1 MDWKGKHLQT
11 YVVSS
16 ADDVKSGCRLTS
28 TYQNPLCSCFY
39 LLIEHR
45 GFTFDA
51 TSQAVKKNPLE
62 SIGYDVDV
70 KQCATVRY
78 SNLKKSTGLFS
89 ACPVMFRTGIDRGFN
104 RPPKPRNN
112 ILCNRY
118 RLMLKYFKPSFEDIL
133 YREKMLKQY
142 IITRVLVLYS
152 MLIYDHAVLDH
163 SYNDSGQNCILIYY
177 SDS

>member
-11 YVVSS
+11 YVVSG

-51 TSQAVKKNPLE
+51 TSQAVQKNPLE
-62 SIGYDVDV
+62 SRCYDVDV
-70 KQCATVRY
+70 KQCPTVRY
-78 SNLKKSTGLFS
+78 SDVKKSTGLDS

-118 RLMLKYFKPSFEDIL
+118 RLMLKYSNHNSDDIIYRNNPSF
-133 YREKMLKQY
+133 RY
-142 IITRVLVLYS
+142 IIPRFSLR
-152 MLIYDHAVLDH
+152 
-163 SYNDSGQNCILIYY
+163 N
-177 SDS
+177 